1 MRPVV
6 SLAARI
12 LQVRQIDSG
21 TTVGYGATH
30 KAQAPAII
38 ATAAVGYADGYLRA
52 LGNRGAGY
60 IGGQRV
66 PLVGRV
72 SMDLIT
78 FDVTDVPPELVHPEA
93 EIELIGPHVSVDDVA
108 LAAGTI
114 GYEILTSLG
123 RRYARVYAPAG
134 A

>member
-1 MRPVV
+1 MP
-6 SLAARI
+6 
-12 LQVRQIDSG
+12 
-21 TTVGYGATH
+21 TATCGRW
-30 KAQAPAII
+30 
-38 ATAAVGYADGYLRA
+38 ATAA
-52 LGNRGAGY
+52 AGY

-78 FDVTDVPPELVHPEA
+78 FDVTDVPRRRVPGA
-93 EIELIGPHVSVDDVA
+93 AIELIGPQISADDVA
-108 LAAGTI
+108 AAAGTI

-123 RRYARVYAPAG
+123 PRYARVYAPAE